1 MARDMVA
8 QAVNFVKKA
17 GLAAPRLGSLL
28 TTTVSVHG
36 DLLSCVYLRIQENP
50 VHLQPSCSH
59 IISARYLYLLP
70 FVPCLKA
77 SLDVAG
83 TFSRGFR
90 GRGRK
95 LKPY

>member
-1 MARDMVA
+1 MARDVVA

-59 IISARYLYLLP
+59 IISARYLDLTAFFAL
-70 FVPCLKA
+70 FK
-77 SLDVAG
+77 G
-83 TFSRGFR
+83 
-90 GRGRK
+90 
-95 LKPY
+95 